1 LNLIFST
8 AAYARLASLLVWS
21 VAAAADGEADWLG
34 QRLADLVEWFD
45 EVEPVLP
52 AR

>member
-1 LNLIFST
+1 MFET

-21 VAAAADGEADWLG
+21 VAAAADGEADWLPE
-34 QRLADLVEWFD
+34 RLVGLVEWLD
-45 EVEPVLP
+45 AVSPVLP